1 MGGGGDKVTRPLTRL
16 RPFGSFGDL
25 SPGRGGGGSPS
36 RTAHGDD
43 RGTPLPWG
51 RGRGR
56 GPRVRGHH
64 SPFTPVTTHDP
75 QLGAKTNAPPMMKGK
90 TENRS
95 SVFPLGIGGS
105 LVIPTEGG
113 SVAAVGLD

>member
-1 MGGGGDKVTRPLTRL
+1 
-16 RPFGSFGDL
+16 
-25 SPGRGGGGSPS
+25 
-36 RTAHGDD
+36 
-43 RGTPLPWG
+43 
-51 RGRGR
+51 
-56 GPRVRGHH
+56 H

-75 QLGAKTNAPPMMKGK
+75 QLGAKTNAPPMTKGK

-113 SVAAVGLD
+113 SVAAVGLDHLADGVAGDLAGDDHVLVLGGGPDRGQHVGERLGPRVGGAR